1 MVKPKLNNMYY
12 FYINYP
18 RFKDRTILIHHGDCG
33 DCQNGTGKQGS
44 GSNEKAFGPDH
55 SQIFQMLKLP
65 LNYWSKNLK
74 IHLILKITHV
84 ANKLFQPPT
93 TPPPKN

>member
-1 MVKPKLNNMYY
+1 MVIAEIAKMELVN
-12 FYINYP
+12 
-18 RFKDRTILIHHGDCG
+18 KD
-33 DCQNGTGKQGS
+33 QVAMK
-44 GSNEKAFGPDH
+44 KAFGPDH